1 MTVGNFVALNG
12 TKILERVTEINLRGV
27 GCEVGGR
34 RILTDFHR
42 TFVRGKIY
50 CFVGKN
56 GAGKSTL
63 MNLICGII
71 PLTRGEI
78 FFDGIPLSEVDMIHT
93 RRNLIAA
100 FAKSA
105 DVLILDEPDNNLD
118 AGAVDALT
126 KQISAEAA
134 NRITIII
141 SHDERLI
148 ELADEVLTLSV

>member
-1 MTVGNFVALNG
+1 
-12 TKILERVTEINLRGV
+12 
-27 GCEVGGR
+27 
-34 RILTDFHR
+34 
-42 TFVRGKIY
+42 
-50 CFVGKN
+50 
-56 GAGKSTL
+56 
-63 MNLICGII
+63 
-71 PLTRGEI
+71 
-78 FFDGIPLSEVDMIHT
+78 MIHA